1 MATAT
6 GYLYR
11 EAAQKNRYTADRLTD
26 LLEITPARSWLA
38 LLAVVLILS
47 AVAFWAVTGRV
58 PTRVDG
64 QAVITRVGGVQSVL
78 APSTGQ
84 VLALHVK
91 VGDHVRPQQLI
102 ARIAQPVLAER
113 YRSAKD
119 ALEQARRERLRAMDV
134 KMQSSQLEIA
144 SIHRQ
149 KEATNREIVDLEGR
163 VKLTEEEIRVEET
176 LFSQGLH
183 TKQQVI
189 QAKQKKADVETQI
202 QRLRSNLVQLDAQLY
217 SVSASPAQVQADND
231 AKVADLERRL
241 SELEREMGL
250 AEKIV
255 SPYAGEVL
263 ELKTYAGATV
273 GLGAPILSLQPEG
286 ENLELLAYVPAGM
299 AKEVRPGLPVEIS
312 PSSIKREEF
321 GFMKGVVR
329 FTASFPAT
337 QAALMRNFEN
347 DSLVQSLIA
356 GGPVTELRIGL
367 ARDPSNP
374 TGFQWSTKTGPPIQ
388 LSSGTLATVRI
399 VTREQKPISLVIP
412 YMKSWMEY

>member
-6 GYLYR
+6 GNLYR
-11 EAAQKNRYTADRLTD
+11 EAAQKNRYAADRLTD

-38 LLAVVLILS
+38 LLAVVLIVS

-286 ENLELLAYVPAGM
+286 EISSYLPTYRRAWPKRYAPA
-299 AKEVRPGLPVEIS
+299 S
-312 PSSIKREEF
+312 PSK
-321 GFMKGVVR
+321 
-329 FTASFPAT
+329 
-337 QAALMRNFEN
+337 
-347 DSLVQSLIA
+347 SL
-356 GGPVTELRIGL
+356 
-367 ARDPSNP
+367 
-374 TGFQWSTKTGPPIQ
+374 PP
-388 LSSGTLATVRI
+388 
-399 VTREQKPISLVIP
+399 P
-412 YMKSWMEY
+412 

>member
-6 GYLYR
+6 GNLYR
-11 EAAQKNRYTADRLTD
+11 EAAQRNRYAADQLTD

-38 LLAVVLILS
+38 LLGVILIVS
-47 AVAFWAVTGRV
+47 ATAFWAVTGRV

-78 APSTGQ
+78 APSSGQ

-91 VGDHVRPQQLI
+91 VGDHVRPQQVI

-119 ALEQARRERLRAMDV
+119 SLEQSRRERQRAMDV

-149 KEATNREIVDLEGR
+149 KEATNREILDLEGR

-189 QAKQKKADVETQI
+189 QAKQKKADIETQI
-202 QRLRSNLVQLDAQLY
+202 QRLRSNLVHLDAQLY
-217 SVSASPAQVQADND
+217 SVSASPAQVQADHD

-241 SELEREMGL
+241 AELDREMSQIGR
-250 AEKIV
+250 A
-255 SPYAGEVL
+255 SC
-263 ELKTYAGATV
+263 
-273 GLGAPILSLQPEG
+273 
-286 ENLELLAYVPAGM
+286 
-299 AKEVRPGLPVEIS
+299 
-312 PSSIKREEF
+312 RER
-321 GFMKGVVR
+321 V
-329 FTASFPAT
+329 
-337 QAALMRNFEN
+337 
-347 DSLVQSLIA
+347 
-356 GGPVTELRIGL
+356 
-367 ARDPSNP
+367 
-374 TGFQWSTKTGPPIQ
+374 
-388 LSSGTLATVRI
+388 
-399 VTREQKPISLVIP
+399 
-412 YMKSWMEY
+412 